1 MESSQRPITY
11 APREFV
17 RPLRREEEAPSRA
30 MNRVWPCSA
39 TVGSNKYTARASF
52 PSRIPHLGRLLELE
66 LVDPEILDR
75 VREQFYVC

>member
-1 MESSQRPITY
+1 V
-11 APREFV
+11 AL
-17 RPLRREEEAPSRA
+17 LRYGR
-30 MNRVWPCSA
+30 
-39 TVGSNKYTARASF
+39 KYTARASF